1 MSGAPRLNLARSA
14 ALFEEAQALVPGGP
28 IYARKPPDFLPG
40 EYPIFFES
48 GQGCRIT
55 DVDGNEFIDFLC
67 GYGPVLLGHREP
79 EVDEAVIRQI
89 TDKGLCLTFTQP
101 IQNRLAARLKE
112 LIPSAEL
119 SLIMKTGSD
128 ATSAA
133 VRVARAHTGRVTG
146 MRCGYHGWHEWCVEL
161 KGGVPLK
168 LYEDVFD
175 FRYNDLE
182 ELEALMRKHG
192 DATALI
198 IMTPIGHATHRRME
212 EPLPGFL
219 EGVRA
224 LADRYGAVLAFDEI
238 RTNFRLGMG
247 GAQERYGVL
256 PDLTVLGKGMGN
268 GYAVSALAGRARVMA
283 AAAQETFISSTFFPN
298 SDGMAGAI
306 KVLEILERDK
316 VPQALW
322 RTGERFLAGIQGLLD
337 RYDVGAELSGL
348 PPMFF
353 ITFRR
358 DRTGAHAVKRDA
370 FYTQLIRRGIFLS
383 PHHHGYLCARHDDEA
398 LDRAAKAIEESLRYV
413 RETFGA
419 EGRQAAVH
427 PQPS

>member
-1 MSGAPRLNLARSA
+1 MSQAPRLNLSRSH
-14 ALFEEAQALVPGGP
+14 ALFEEAQALVPGGA
-28 IYARKPPDFLPG
+28 IYARKPTDFLPG

-67 GYGPVLLGHREP
+67 GYGPVLLGHRER

-89 TDKGLCLTFTQP
+89 TEKGLCLTFTQP
-101 IQNRLAARLKE
+101 IQNRLAARLKA
-112 LIPSAEL
+112 LIPCAEL
-119 SLIMKTGSD
+119 SLLMKTGSD
-128 ATSAA
+128 ATTAA
-133 VRVARAHTGRVTG
+133 VRVARAHTGRVKV

-168 LYEDVFD
+168 FYEDVFD

-182 ELEALMRKHG
+182 ELEELMREHG
-192 DATALI
+192 DQTALI
-198 IMTPIGHATHRRME
+198 IMTPIGHATHRKME
-212 EPLPGFL
+212 EPLPGYL

-238 RTNFRLGMG
+238 RTNFRLGLG

-256 PDLTVLGKGMGN
+256 PDLAVLGKGLGN
-268 GYAVSALAGRARVMA
+268 GYAISALTGRAEVMA

-298 SDGMAGAI
+298 SDGMAAAL
-306 KVLEILERDK
+306 KVLEILERDQ
-316 VPQALW
+316 VPAALW
-322 RTGERFLAGIQGLLD
+322 RTGERFMARIQGLLD
-337 RYDVGAELSGL
+337 RYAVGAELSGL

-358 DRTGAHAVKRDA
+358 DKTGAHAARRDA
-370 FYTQLIRRGIFLS
+370 FYTQLIRRGVFLS
-383 PHHHGYLCARHDDEA
+383 PHHHGYLCARHDDQA
-398 LDRAAKAIEESLRYV
+398 LDTAAKAIEDALAYLRES
-413 RETFGA
+413 FGSA
-419 EGRQAAVH
+419 
-427 PQPS
+427 

>member
-1 MSGAPRLNLARSA
+1 MSEAPRLNLARSS
-14 ALFEEAQALVPGGP
+14 ALFEEAQTLVPGGT
-28 IYARKPPDFLPG
+28 IYARKPTDFLPG

-89 TDKGLCLTFTQP
+89 TEKGLCLTFTQP

-112 LIPSAEL
+112 LIPCAEL

-128 ATSAA
+128 ATTAA
-133 VRVARAHTGRVTG
+133 VRVARAHTGRVKV

-168 LYEDVFD
+168 LYEDVYD

-182 ELEALMRKHG
+182 ELEDLLRKHG

-198 IMTPIGHATHRRME
+198 IMTPIGHATHRKME

-238 RTNFRLGMG
+238 RTNFRLGLG

-268 GYAVSALAGRARVMA
+268 GYAISALTGRAKVMA

-298 SDGMAGAI
+298 GDGMAAAL

-322 RTGERFLAGIQGLLD
+322 RTGERFLARIQGLLD
-337 RYDVGAELSGL
+337 RFDVGAELSGL

-358 DRTGAHAVKRDA
+358 DRTGAHAVRRDA

-383 PHHHGYLCARHDDEA
+383 PHHHGYLCARHDDAA
-398 LDRAAKAIEESLRYV
+398 LDMAAKAIEDSLAYV
-413 RETFGA
+413 RETFGTQ
-419 EGRQAAVH
+419 GR
-427 PQPS
+427 